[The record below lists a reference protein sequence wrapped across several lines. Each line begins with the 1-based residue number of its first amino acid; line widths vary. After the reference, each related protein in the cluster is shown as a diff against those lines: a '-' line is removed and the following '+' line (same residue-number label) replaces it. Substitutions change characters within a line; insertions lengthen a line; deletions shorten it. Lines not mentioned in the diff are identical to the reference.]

1 MSAPALYIPH
11 GGGPLPLLDDPGHA
25 DLVAFLRQCPERFER
40 PAAIL
45 VISAHWEGQACAVQT
60 GATPDLLFDYYGFQE
75 ETYHLEYAAPG
86 EPRLAARVL
95 DLLQAAAIEATT
107 DTQRGF
113 DHGVFVP
120 LMLMYPQADIPCFQ
134 VSLLDSMDPAAHIAI
149 GEALA
154 PLRDEGVMI
163 LGSGSPFHNM
173 QAFRDGETGMARC
186 EVFDNWLYDTCCNG
200 DPQDTASRLR
210 QWNLAPEARY
220 AHPREEHLLP
230 LHVCFG
236 AAMAAGE
243 PAQRIYNGD
252 MMGYRMSAFLW
263 R

>member
-25 DLVAFLRQCPERFER
+25 DLVTFLRQCPGRFER
-40 PAAIL
+40 PDAIL
-45 VISAHWEGQACAVQT
+45 VVSAHWEGPACTVQT
-60 GATPDLLFDYYGFQE
+60 GATPDLLFDYHGFPE
-75 ETYHLEYAAPG
+75 ETYHLQYNAPG
-86 EPRLAARVL
+86 QPHRAARALSLLAAAGISTAN
-95 DLLQAAAIEATT
+95 DA
-107 DTQRGF
+107 QRGF

-134 VSLLDSMDPAAHIAI
+134 VSLLDSMDPADHIAI
-149 GEALA
+149 GQALA

-173 QAFRDGETGMARC
+173 QAFRDGQTGMARC
-186 EVFDNWLYDTCCNG
+186 ATFDDWLHDTCCRS
-200 DPQDTASRLR
+200 DAQVTASQLR
-210 QWNLAPEARY
+210 HWDKAPEARY

-236 AAMAAGE
+236 AAMASGE
-243 PAQRIYNGD
+243 PAKRIYNGD